1 MLLSFHSGYS
11 AGHTSH
17 DGTSGYGK
25 TSPLFEDELMSV
37 CLPLHPRAV
46 RDTSLKSLSF
56 ICLFISLGN
65 I

>member
-1 MLLSFHSGYS
+1 MEKGSALVFHSSGYS

-25 TSPLFEDELMSV
+25 TSPLFEDELMSM

-46 RDTSLKSLSF
+46 
-56 ICLFISLGN
+56 
-65 I
+65 